1 VTVEQRFGELTR
13 QLDYPMYVVT
23 ASAKGHKAGCLVGF
37 ASQMSL
43 HPPRFLV
50 GLSEKNHTRTVAASA
65 THLAVHVILR
75 ENIALARLFGEE
87 TGDEV
92 DKFAQCAWT
101 TGPHG
106 VPILDEA
113 DAWFVGRIVDRVD
126 LGDHLGHLLVPV
138 EAQVRGPIAGMVTFA
153 DLRDVAPGHDA

>member
-1 VTVEQRFGELTR
+1 MTVEQRFGELTR

-23 ASAKGHKAGCLVGF
+23 ASAEGHNAGCLVGF

-65 THLAVHVILR
+65 THLAVHVIGR
-75 ENIALARLFGEE
+75 EKIALARLFGEE

-92 DKFAQCAWT
+92 DKFAECSWT

-106 VPILDEA
+106 VPILDDA
-113 DAWFVGRIVDRVD
+113 DAWFVGLIVARVD
-126 LGDHLGHLLVPV
+126 LGDHVGHLLAPV
-138 EAQVRGPIAGMVTFA
+138 DVQVRAPIAGMVTFA
-153 DLRDVAPGHDA
+153 DVRELDPGHDA